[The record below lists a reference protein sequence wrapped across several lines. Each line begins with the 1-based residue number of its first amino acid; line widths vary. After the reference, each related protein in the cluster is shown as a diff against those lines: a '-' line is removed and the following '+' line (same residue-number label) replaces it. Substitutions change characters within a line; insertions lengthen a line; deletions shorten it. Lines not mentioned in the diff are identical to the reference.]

1 MALAMAGPSIGAAI
15 HRRAPN
21 VTDVDILNFALTLEH
36 LESKFYRDGLLQFK
50 EGDFATAGYDAAFYD
65 NLVEISAD
73 EDTHVSFLTTALTN
87 IGAPAVAECTYNFGV
102 TSVETFLAIASVLEG
117 VGVSAYLGAAASIST
132 GAYLTA
138 AGSILTVEAR
148 HNAYLRANLNEAPF
162 AQPFD
167 APLAAEEV
175 LTLAA
180 PFIVE
185 CPPGNAAITP
195 LTTFPALAATGP
207 ATISTGSTITLTAQ
221 QVLARRSGPYS
232 TRGSRGSKGRGGH
245 RGPHTPHTPHTPH
258 NPNTPNTP
266 PQETDLYA
274 AWAAVTGS
282 IFTDITSN
290 GDGSYTTV
298 VPAGI
303 HGQSYVAITD
313 GDSDDSKI
321 LAGPALVEVSGTTG
335 SP

>member
-1 MALAMAGPSIGAAI
+1 
-15 HRRAPN
+15 
-21 VTDVDILNFALTLEH
+21 
-36 LESKFYRDGLLQFK
+36 
-50 EGDFATAGYDAAFYD
+50 
-65 NLVEISAD
+65 
-73 EDTHVSFLTTALTN
+73 
-87 IGAPAVAECTYNFGV
+87 
-102 TSVETFLAIASVLEG
+102 
-117 VGVSAYLGAAASIST
+117 LGAAASIST

-138 AGSILTVEAR
+138 AASILTVEAR

-167 APLAAEEV
+167 APLGAEEV

-180 PFIVE
+180 PFIVG
-185 CPPGNAAITP
+185 CPAGNAAITP

-207 ATISTGSTITLTAQ
+207 DTIVTGSTITLTAQ
-221 QVLARRSGPYS
+221 QVLARRAGPYS
-232 TRGSRGSKGRGGH
+232 TRGSRGSSGSRGSNGNRAH
-245 RGPHTPHTPHTPH
+245 RVPKTPKTPHTPHHPKAPITPI
-258 NPNTPNTP
+258 TPITPVTP
-266 PQETDLYA
+266 PQDGDLFA

-282 IFTDITSN
+282 VFTELISN

-313 GDSDDSKI
+313 GDSEDSKI
-321 LAGPALVEVSGTTG
+321 LAGPALVEVSGTNG